1 MSSDAICIVYDPNR
15 GFYAVF
21 KKLIFFPYILT
32 SAVYDYIILIVSGQ
46 WSMRHH
52 FEANFSL
59 PSQQGKGK
67 KVRKFSLFFFSPS
80 NPLSV
85 MHTFARQLWESL
97 IFHLQSFN
105 PLKQM
110 SRNLFPFVFFSNQLH
125 INLQRHQSL
134 KSVIIIFF
142 LFFFVF
148 SYQSHPFPFPA
159 LSFHSFLI
167 SSHGTPSQ
175 SHFSPWPFSHISCKK
190 IYQVIAFFSQNTFF
204 CSHSPSKKKI
214 NKFVH

>member
-1 MSSDAICIVYDPNR
+1 MKHETSFWSQFFASKPT
-15 GFYAVF
+15 GEGE
-21 KKLIFFPYILT
+21 KSTQIF
-32 SAVYDYIILIVSGQ
+32 S
-46 WSMRHH
+46 
-52 FEANFSL
+52 
-59 PSQQGKGK
+59 
-67 KVRKFSLFFFSPS
+67 FFFSPS

-175 SHFSPWPFSHISCKK
+175 SHFPPWPFSHISCKK
-190 IYQVIAFFSQNTFF
+190 I
-204 CSHSPSKKKI
+204 
-214 NKFVH
+214 